1 MSKTSVKNMIEEIR
15 NWALKAVP
23 EKISKEGLTE
33 QKYFNDCRLVLN
45 IMVIQALTGAEY
57 DPAKVGKDGKYKVSF
72 NGALPTTSE
81 IAEIAEILDT
91 YIANVEDN
99 FLSLASVDIDDDM
112 SIDDTPAAGR
122 ETTINPIEKINKKNL
137 TNSIFGYD
145 GQQAI
150 CKMLID
156 SADVIRIA
164 ALGEELR
171 KKRNRNRML
180 IIGGIT
186 LLVAGAAGAGYYFYN
201 KNHDDADSSNDI
213 DVNPDVIPMDDPEVS
228 IDDETPVVEIDD
240 ETPVVEIA

>member
-1 MSKTSVKNMIEEIR
+1 MSKAEVKDMINEIK

-23 EKISKEGLTE
+23 EKIAKENLTE

-57 DPAKVGKDGKYKVSF
+57 DPSKVGKDGKYKVSF

-81 IAEIAEILDT
+81 VAEIAEIIDA
-91 YIANVEDN
+91 YIETVEDN
-99 FLSLASVDIDDDM
+99 FLSSVSTSPDDM
-112 SIDDTPAAGR
+112 SINAIPDGSPS
-122 ETTINPIEKINKKNL
+122 IKLNNKVNKKNL
-137 TNSIFGYD
+137 TNIIFGYD

-171 KKRNRNRML
+171 KKRNRNRIL

-186 LLVAGAAGAGYYFYN
+186 LLVAAGAGAGYYFYN
-201 KNHDDADSSNDI
+201 KNHNDNDAIDTDAD
-213 DVNPDVIPMDDPEVS
+213 VNVDEIPDDPDVR
-228 IDDETPVVEIDD
+228 IDDETPIVEIDD